1 MITSRVAFAA
11 LSLLAAG
18 AAAAAAYD
26 ANGVTL
32 GGSEAQVKKAFPSV
46 LCKPLEWASRAADRR
61 CDDAKILFGGV
72 PARITFYLKKDRV
85 QAFDVRYE
93 SKDTERLVQFL
104 KPRYGAP
111 TTEIRQKAESR
122 RGGDLVKLEWKKG
135 DEQALLVSQS
145 EERRASL
152 TVWRGNFEEEIY
164 RVR

>member
-1 MITSRVAFAA
+1 MRKSSKVAFAV
-11 LSLLAAG
+11 LLALPTL
-18 AAAAAAYD
+18 AAAAYD
-26 ANGVTL
+26 ANEIVLGATEKAVT
-32 GGSEAQVKKAFPSV
+32 AKFPSAH
-46 LCKPLEWASRAADRR
+46 CKALEWESLAADRR

-93 SKDTERLVQFL
+93 SKDAERLVQFL

-111 TTEIRQKAESR
+111 TTEIRQKAEGR

>member
-1 MITSRVAFAA
+1 MKA
-11 LSLLAAG
+11 LLLLLVSLPAW
-18 AAAAAAYD
+18 AAYD
-26 ANGVTL
+26 ADEIVLGATEKAVT
-32 GGSEAQVKKAFPSV
+32 AKFPSAH
-46 LCKPLEWASRAADRR
+46 CKALEWTSLAADRR

-93 SKDTERLVQFL
+93 SRDTEKLVQFL

-111 TTEIRQKAESR
+111 VTEIRQKAAER
-122 RGGDLVKLEWKKG
+122 KGGDLVKLEWKKG
-135 DEQALLVSQS
+135 DEQALLVSQT
-145 EERRASL
+145 EQRRASL

>member
-1 MITSRVAFAA
+1 MKLMRLALLPFCLIPFAA
-11 LSLLAAG
+11 W
-18 AAAAAAYD
+18 AAYD
-26 ANGVTL
+26 ANEIVL
-32 GGSEAQVKKAFPSV
+32 GATEKAVAAKFPSAH
-46 LCKPLEWASRAADRR
+46 CKALEWTSAAADRR

-72 PARITFYLKKDRV
+72 QARITFYLKQDRV

-111 TTEIRQKAESR
+111 TAEVREKADGR

-135 DEQALLVSQS
+135 DEQALLVSQT
-145 EERRASL
+145 EQRRASL